1 MTVGTLNRYTVYTHL
16 LVCHAFKLEVLFKVN
31 FWGFIDVPP
40 ISRFQFLPD
49 QTVDCFLFVRP
60 LTSVLYGKY
69 LQDTELITIKKIL
82 IQKFNKQN
90 TLYS

>member
-16 LVCHAFKLEVLFKVN
+16 LVCHAFKLEVLFG
-31 FWGFIDVPP
+31 GFIDVAP

-69 LQDTELITIKKIL
+69 LQDTELTTIKKIL
-82 IQKFNKQN
+82 IQKLDKQN